1 MTNPPHFAP
10 APTSRD
16 ALEKTLAEL
25 QCAANHLKTPD
36 NYFTGQC
43 HSNLPLPLD
52 ILCFA
57 RHSVQELLGNVKRFY
72 HHRWVFLL
80 SLTGAGTVHVD
91 HSSFP
96 LKPGEAVV
104 IYPFQIHSFSNL
116 DPDIHWLFITFN
128 LPEYNIR
135 LPRVKPSPLDVENL
149 WLARN
154 CIESWLCEK
163 LSHLSPLY
171 LSLLI
176 ARIFSK
182 AEDITPASEVDWNQP
197 LLTKI
202 SEAITH
208 HLRKPAGIKEIAK
221 ELGISE
227 SHLRAKFRALTGRS
241 LGVHLRKIRIRTAC
255 SLLLSSKRSIG
266 EIGEACGFENVF
278 AFSRAFRNALG
289 ISPSEYRKLGGNI
302 EYKNTKVN

>member
-1 MTNPPHFAP
+1 MTNPPDQAL
-10 APTSRD
+10 TSTPSD
-16 ALEKTLAEL
+16 ALHRALSEL
-25 QCAANHLKTPD
+25 RSSADKLKAPD
-36 NYFTGQC
+36 NYFTGNC
-43 HSNLPLPLD
+43 HTNVPLPLD

-57 RHSVQELLGNVKRFY
+57 RHSVQELLGNVTRFY

-80 SLTGAGTVHVD
+80 SLTGSGTVHVD
-91 HSSFP
+91 DKSFP
-96 LKPGEAVV
+96 LKPSEALV
-104 IYPFQIHSFSNL
+104 IYPFQFHSFSNV

-135 LPRVKPSPLDVENL
+135 LPSQQPTPLDIQNIELV
-149 WLARN
+149 RN
-154 CIESWLCEK
+154 CIESWQSEK

-176 ARIFSK
+176 GRILSVAK
-182 AEDITPASEVDWNQP
+182 DITPASEIDWNQP
-197 LLTKI
+197 LLSKI
-202 SEAITH
+202 SKAITH
-208 HLRKPAGIKEIAK
+208 HLSQPTSIKEIAR

-241 LGVHLRKIRIRTAC
+241 LGVHLRRIRIRTAC

-302 EYKNTKVN
+302 EYRNTKVN